1 MTPRRAH
8 AGVHCPIGLYEKH
21 DDEIT
26 CLTQAINLASTA
38 VEMADAAHD
47 LRVHASALLKCRAYD
62 DNNMNCRIC
71 RDLTVWREKTASV
84 VEQMA
89 APPL

>member
-26 CLTQAINLASTA
+26 RLTQAINRSSTA
-38 VEMADAAHD
+38 VELARAAYD
-47 LRVHASALLKCRAYD
+47 LRKHASVLLKCRAYD
-62 DNNMNCRIC
+62 DNNVNCRIC
-71 RDLTVWREKTASV
+71 RDLSVWREKTAFV
-84 VEQMA
+84 AEQIV

>member
-8 AGVHCPIGLYEKH
+8 AGVDCPIGLYEKH
-21 DDEIT
+21 DEEIT
-26 CLTQAINLASTA
+26 RLAQAINRSSTA
-38 VEMADAAHD
+38 VEMVRAAYD
-47 LRVHASALLKCRAYD
+47 LRQHARVLLKCRAYD